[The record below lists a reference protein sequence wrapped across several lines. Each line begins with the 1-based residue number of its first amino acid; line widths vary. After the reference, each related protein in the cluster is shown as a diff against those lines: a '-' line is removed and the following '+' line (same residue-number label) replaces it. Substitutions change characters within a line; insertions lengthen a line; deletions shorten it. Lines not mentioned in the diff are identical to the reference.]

1 VAASNRPLPEPAGE
15 PHGERPVDVAR
26 IARALRVGA
35 WAIAIAVIAVTL
47 IVFCLSLVVNDR
59 YRATARIVTGT
70 SAVSATS
77 ADTDQ
82 RRLATNVALLTTPDV
97 LAAAARNVP
106 GESVAS
112 LRDKISTSVA
122 TDADVIDVTA
132 TDDRAA
138 GAAAIANAVA
148 RAFLDRRAAGERADI
163 AHARAA
169 LEAQLARLGQA
180 GAASDQGAAIR
191 ARLSELIVAEAN
203 AGSDLQLAELA
214 EPPSSAY
221 APRPLRN
228 AAIAFFAALF
238 AAVLIVVLRERLRPA
253 PGERGAVERLAGVP
267 LLAVLPAAAGAGR
280 MQTLARRAP
289 PGLRGIAARR
299 ARADDSRRAEA
310 VAATDEGIRSL
321 LGAVLLAL
329 PPGDRHV
336 VVVTSATRAQPTAGL
351 AARLAR
357 ALAQAGQETLALG
370 ADLSSPELAEALGVD
385 GALGLAQALD
395 QAQAGT
401 AVRLRAAA
409 VSDLPT
415 LHVVPGG
422 GPPSDGVGLLRPG
435 AVDALFV
442 ALGTAGYDYVVVD
455 APGLLSAP
463 ETWLVA
469 RHAEAAVVAC
479 PARPSAEELAE
490 VRRALERLDVHV
502 LGAVS
507 VASDAA
513 PTVATDAPNVV
524 PPALDAPPASN
535 GAGADGPEER
545 LMLERLR
552 AADGPLTFSELR
564 IALGEPSPS
573 RVRTHL
579 RELMDRGDVVREGNG
594 RRGDPYLYGVR
605 ER

>member
-1 VAASNRPLPEPAGE
+1 M
-15 PHGERPVDVAR
+15 
-26 IARALRVGA
+26 
-35 WAIAIAVIAVTL
+35 IAVIAVTL
-47 IVFCLSLVVNDR
+47 IAFCVSLLVSDR
-59 YRATARIVTGT
+59 YRATARIVTNP
-70 SAVSATS
+70 SAAGATA

-97 LAAAARNVP
+97 LATAARGIP

-112 LRDKISTSVA
+112 LREKISTSVA

-132 TDDRAA
+132 TDDSAA
-138 GAAAIANAVA
+138 GAARIANAVA
-148 RAFLDRRAAGERADI
+148 RAFLARRAASARADI
-163 AHARAA
+163 AQARAA
-169 LEAQLARLGQA
+169 LEAQLARLGPA
-180 GAASDQGAAIR
+180 VAASDQGAAIR
-191 ARLSELIVAEAN
+191 ARLSELIVSEAN

-238 AAVLIVVLRERLRPA
+238 AAVLVVVVRERLRPA

-267 LLAVLPAAAGAGR
+267 LLAVLPATTGAGR
-280 MQTLARRAP
+280 MQGLARRAP
-289 PGLRGIAARR
+289 PALRGIVA
-299 ARADDSRRAEA
+299 RRAEA
-310 VAATDEGIRSL
+310 DDARRAEAAAATDEGVRSL

-336 VVVTSATRAQPTAGL
+336 VVVTSATRAQATAGL

-385 GALGLAQALD
+385 GAPGLAQALD
-395 QAQAGT
+395 RAQAGT

-409 VSDLPT
+409 VPGLPT

-422 GPPSDGVGLLRPG
+422 GAPSDGVGLLRPG

-442 ALGTAGYDYVVVD
+442 ALGNAGYDYVVVD

-463 ETWLVA
+463 EAWLVA
-469 RHAEAAVVAC
+469 RNAEAAVVAC
-479 PARPSAEELAE
+479 PARPSVEELAE
-490 VRRALERLDVHV
+490 VRRALERLDVRV

-513 PTVATDAPNVV
+513 ATVATDAPSLVV
-524 PPALDAPPASN
+524 PPELDEPAATN
-535 GAGADGPEER
+535 GAGGPEER

-552 AADGPLTFSELR
+552 AADAPLTFSELR
-564 IALGEPSPS
+564 IALGEPPAS
-573 RVRTHL
+573 RVRMRL
-579 RELMDRGDVVREGNG
+579 RELVERGDVVREGTG
-594 RRGDPYLYGVR
+594 RRGDPYLYVPR

>member
-1 VAASNRPLPEPAGE
+1 MPATA
-15 PHGERPVDVAR
+15 V
-26 IARALRVGA
+26 
-35 WAIAIAVIAVTL
+35 AVIAVTL
-47 IVFCLSLVVNDR
+47 IAFGLSLVVSDR
-59 YRATARIVTGT
+59 YRATARIVTDT
-70 SAVSATS
+70 SAASATS

-97 LAAAARNVP
+97 LSAAARRVP

-132 TDDRAA
+132 TDDSAA
-138 GAAAIANAVA
+138 GAAGVANAVA
-148 RAFLDRRAAGERADI
+148 RAFLARRAASERADI
-163 AHARAA
+163 AQARAA
-169 LEAQLARLGQA
+169 LEAQLARLGQG

-203 AGSDLQLAELA
+203 AGRDLRLAELA
-214 EPPSSAY
+214 EPPASAY

-238 AAVLIVVLRERLRPA
+238 AAVLVVVLRERLRPA

-280 MQTLARRAP
+280 MQVLGRRAP
-289 PGLRGIAARR
+289 PGLRGLAARR
-299 ARADDSRRAEA
+299 AQADDTRRAET
-310 VAATDEGIRSL
+310 VAAADEGVRSL

-336 VVVTSATRAQPTAGL
+336 VVVTSATRAQATAGL

-385 GALGLAQALD
+385 GAPGLAQALD

-409 VSDLPT
+409 VPGLPT

-422 GPPSDGVGLLRPG
+422 GAPSDGVGLLRPG

-442 ALGTAGYDYVVVD
+442 ALGNAGYDYVVVD

-463 ETWLVA
+463 EAWLVA
-469 RHAEAAVVAC
+469 RNAEAAVVAC
-479 PARPSAEELAE
+479 PPRPSAEELAE
-490 VRRALERLDVHV
+490 VRRALERLDVRV

-507 VASDAA
+507 VAFDPVAA
-513 PTVATDAPNVV
+513 VATDAPSLVAPPGLDE
-524 PPALDAPPASN
+524 PPATN

-564 IALGEPSPS
+564 IAMGEPAPA
-573 RVRTHL
+573 RVRTRL
-579 RELMDRGDVVREGNG
+579 RALVEGGEVVRQGSG
-594 RRGDPYLYGVR
+594 RRGDPYLYGPR